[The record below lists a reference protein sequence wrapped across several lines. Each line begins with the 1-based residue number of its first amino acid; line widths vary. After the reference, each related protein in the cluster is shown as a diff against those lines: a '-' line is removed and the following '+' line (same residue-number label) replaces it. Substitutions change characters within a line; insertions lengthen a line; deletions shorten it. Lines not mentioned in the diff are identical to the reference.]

1 MKKQFYLLS
10 IVFLSLFSAC
20 TQKVDLELGETQ
32 KRVVIEGVISTEIDS
47 SYVRLSF
54 TQDYFN
60 PVAPVFINDGTVEI
74 SSSQGTLFFNYVG
87 EGMYKGPA
95 GYKGDTS
102 IDYSLKVIVE
112 GKEYTAT
119 STLYPMFEV
128 NPVLQFDYRPA
139 SGFIDEGYAVTYY
152 SIDSREDEVYTRF
165 NFGQNDTIFDQSIL
179 FTNADLKKNETVP
192 FELPFYR
199 AQSGDSVML
208 IFRSIDVPVA
218 TYFNALSNLSSGAP
232 GPFQTPPANPPTNI
246 SGGAVGYFMCTD
258 IVRLG
263 QIAP

>member
-20 TQKVDLELGETQ
+20 TQKVDLELGDTQ
-32 KRVVIEGVISTEIDS
+32 TRVVIEGVLVTEVDS
-47 SYVRLSF
+47 SYVRLSK

-60 PVAPVFINDGTVEI
+60 PVAPVYISDGTVEI
-74 SSSQGTLFFNYVG
+74 SSAQGTVMFNYVD
-87 EGMYKGPA
+87 EGIYKAPA
-95 GYKGDTS
+95 GYIPDTS
-102 IDYSLKVIVE
+102 MVYTMKVVVE

-119 STLYPMFEV
+119 ATLYPMFELD
-128 NPVLQFDYRPA
+128 PVLQFDYRPA

-152 SIDSREDEVYTRF
+152 SIDRREDEIFTRF
-165 NFGQNDTIFDQSIL
+165 NFGQNDTLFDQQIL
-179 FTNADLKKNETVP
+179 FTNTDVRKFESVP

-208 IFRSIDVPVA
+208 EFRSLDVPIA

-246 SGGAVGYFMCTD
+246 AGGAVGYFLCTD
-258 IVRLG
+258 IKRLG
-263 QIAP
+263 QVAP